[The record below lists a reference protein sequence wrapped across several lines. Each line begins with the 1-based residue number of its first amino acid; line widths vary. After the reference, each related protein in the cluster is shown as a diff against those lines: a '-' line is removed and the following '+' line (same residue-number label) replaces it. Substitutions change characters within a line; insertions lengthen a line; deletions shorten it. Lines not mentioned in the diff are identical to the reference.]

1 MRGGNAN
8 QKTTSASSGVAGEV
22 ASLGREGR
30 KRQPTG
36 HTSGPSNG
44 ERSTTV
50 STTPLGTLAD
60 PCLHIELARSVRR
73 RVDAA
78 DVDDLVQAT
87 LLEAMKAQALLHER
101 EDLRRFV
108 FWVARQKVVDW
119 HRHRARER
127 DRTLPAEELG
137 AQAEPPT
144 DLLRWA
150 LGVLPPGK
158 ANQETLS
165 WLLREGD
172 GETLAEI
179 AAAEHVP
186 APLVRKRV
194 SRLRRYFRQRWLKEA
209 AAVALLLMA
218 AMALL
223 WRGRVRHSGIDP
235 DEVSDR
241 APVGD
246 ARPATSATEGRMQV
260 APNASASVAPMQLA
274 RPSVPARPSPPSVKA
289 VPLPFRRSDA
299 ERAINAVDV
308 VRSCGLQR
316 PVRIRFAVTFEPS
329 GTVSSVQLGPDALAE
344 TKDGECVSRVLARAR
359 VPAFVG
365 NSETLRWDIRM
376 SESVPKSAAS
386 SRRPASCTPPY
397 TVDERGAKHFKVE
410 CLH

>member
-1 MRGGNAN
+1 
-8 QKTTSASSGVAGEV
+8 
-22 ASLGREGR
+22 
-30 KRQPTG
+30 
-36 HTSGPSNG
+36 
-44 ERSTTV
+44 V
-50 STTPLGTLAD
+50 SRTPLGTLAD

-78 DVDDLVQAT
+78 DVDDVVQAT
-87 LLEAMKAQALLHER
+87 LLEAMKAQAVLHGR

-119 HRHRARER
+119 HRHRGRER

-137 AQAEPPT
+137 AQTEPAT

-158 ANQETLS
+158 ASQETLS

-194 SRLRRYFRQRWLKEA
+194 SRLRRYFRQRWSKEA
-209 AAVALLLMA
+209 AALALLLVA
-218 AMALL
+218 TMALL

-235 DEVSDR
+235 DAVSDR
-241 APVGD
+241 APAGD
-246 ARPATSATEGRMQV
+246 SRPATNATVDRMQL
-260 APNASASVAPMQLA
+260 APNASASVAPIPSA

-289 VPLPFRRSDA
+289 VPLPFSRSDA
-299 ERAINAVDV
+299 ERAINWVQV
-308 VRSCGLQR
+308 VRSCGLRR
-316 PVRIRFAVTFEPS
+316 PFRIRFAVTFDPS

-344 TKDGECVSRVLARAR
+344 TKDGECVARVLGRAK

-365 NSETLRWDIRM
+365 NSETLRFDIRM
-376 SESVPKSAAS
+376 GESVPKSAAS
-386 SRRPASCTPPY
+386 SQRPASCTPPY
-397 TVDERGAKHFKVE
+397 TVDEHGGKHFKAE
-410 CLH
+410 CLR